1 VLTLISLAIAI
12 AAALVGYVEARSF
25 VRNKLRFVDAA
36 QSFFAPLIA
45 GVGAAIIAAPIV
57 WLLPLVGTGTALLFG
72 LGVGVGVSAG
82 AREIRKQI
90 GPG

>member
-1 VLTLISLAIAI
+1 MLTLIIALT
-12 AAALVGYVEARSF
+12 AATIGYLQARSF
-25 VRNKLRFVDAA
+25 VRTKLRFVDAA

-57 WLLPLVGTGTALLFG
+57 WLLPVVGTGTALLFG
-72 LGVGVGVSAG
+72 LGVGAGVSAG

-90 GPG
+90 GAGS